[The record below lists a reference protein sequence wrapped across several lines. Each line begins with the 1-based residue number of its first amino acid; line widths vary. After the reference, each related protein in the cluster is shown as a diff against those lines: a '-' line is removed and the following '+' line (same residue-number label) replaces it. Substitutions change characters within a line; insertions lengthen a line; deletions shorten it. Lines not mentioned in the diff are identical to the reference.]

1 MTAVPLLPK
10 NAPFSPE
17 EIGVLNKVVSRTTS
31 LQRSWLAGF
40 FAGFEAVQGAQAAP
54 AAAAKLRAPLTVL
67 YATESGNA
75 EGLAIKAKKA
85 AQKHGLDA
93 RVIDMA
99 DADMGLLA
107 KAKNLIVYVATWG
120 EGEPP
125 GRAADFYH
133 ALMSDAAPRLDGV
146 RFAVLA
152 LARIFHALSQSW
164 PELEFL
170 ARIKAPQTQARLA
183 WAPVEVFS

>member
-17 EIGVLNKVVSRTTS
+17 EIGVLNKVVSRTTP

-40 FAGFEAVQGAQAAP
+40 FAGFEAAQGALAAP
-54 AAAAKLRAPLTVL
+54 AAAARPRASLTVL

-107 KAKNLIVYVATWG
+107 NAKNLIVYVAT
-120 EGEPP
+120 
-125 GRAADFYH
+125 
-133 ALMSDAAPRLDGV
+133 
-146 RFAVLA
+146 
-152 LARIFHALSQSW
+152 
-164 PELEFL
+164 
-170 ARIKAPQTQARLA
+170 
-183 WAPVEVFS
+183 

>member
-1 MTAVPLLPK
+1 MKPAPLLPK

-17 EIGVLNKVVSRTTS
+17 EISILNKVVSRTTS

-40 FAGFEAVQGAQAAP
+40 FAGFEAAQGAQAVP
-54 AAAAKLRAPLTVL
+54 ATAARPQASLTVL

-75 EGLAIKAKKA
+75 ESLAMKAKKA
-85 AQKHGLDA
+85 ARKHGLDA
-93 RVIDMA
+93 RIIDMA
-99 DADMGLLA
+99 DADMGLFA
-107 KAKNLIVYVATWG
+107 KTKNLIVYAATWG

-146 RFAVLA
+146 RFAVLS
-152 LARIFHALSQSW
+152 LGDTSYKQF
-164 PELEFL
+164 
-170 ARIKAPQTQARLA
+170 
-183 WAPVEVFS
+183 

>member
-17 EIGVLNKVVSRTTS
+17 EISVLNKVVSRTTP

-40 FAGFEAVQGAQAAP
+40 FAGFEAAP
-54 AAAAKLRAPLTVL
+54 AAAARPRASLTVL

-75 EGLAIKAKKA
+75 ESLAIKAKKA

-93 RVIDMA
+93 RVVDMA

-107 KAKNLIVYVATWG
+107 KATNLIVYAATWG
-120 EGEPP
+120 EGDPP

-133 ALMSDAAPRLDGV
+133 ALMSDGAPRLDGV

-152 LARIFHALSQSW
+152 LGDTAR
-164 PELEFL
+164 P
-170 ARIKAPQTQARLA
+170 
-183 WAPVEVFS
+183 